1 MLFLIVRWN
10 VIFLNQVSNNAY
22 LKEHPELKPECEE
35 NHKVYKKYSFG
46 DLMNSTFGLAPA
58 GRGPSSFRLLEILSA
73 GSIPVL
79 VSDNFVLPFDMLIQW
94 ERCVLMFPTT
104 EMHRILP
111 TLRGLKPEEV
121 EFRREYCLFIYRE
134 FLETDSKLVATVMLA
149 LKTRFYG
156 MLPRLAQKIPVPA
169 KFLRGTT
176 QQPA

>member
-1 MLFLIVRWN
+1 MKL
-10 VIFLNQVSNNAY
+10 
-22 LKEHPELKPECEE
+22 HPELAPEC
-35 NHKVYKKYSFG
+35 NKNQKVYNNYSFG

-111 TLRGLKPEEV
+111 TLRALKHEEV
-121 EFRREYCLFIYRE
+121 EFRREYCLFIYHE
-134 FLETDSKLVATVMLA
+134 FLASDQKLIATVMLA

-156 MLPRLAQKIPVPA
+156 MLPQLAQKIPVPA
-169 KFLRGTT
+169 KYLRGMS
-176 QQPA
+176 QQGT